1 MTRAIS
7 ARERQILAGFADAWS
22 AIDPGPAAPLFD
34 QLTRVEGVYGDM
46 ASYYDYRV
54 LPPFDPVHR
63 YGPIPVRGD
72 VHDRSGEPVG
82 VLLLWV
88 KGGALSFLEHAWY
101 LDEMPTELPPIER
114 VSFRRPLV
122 AT

>member
-22 AIDPGPAAPLFD
+22 AIDPGAAAPLRD
-34 QLTRVEGVYGDM
+34 QLTRVEGVSGDM
-46 ASYYDYRV
+46 ATYYDYRV
-54 LPPFDPVHR
+54 PPPFSPIHRDGPV
-63 YGPIPVRGD
+63 PVRGD

-88 KGGALSFLEHAWY
+88 KDGALSFLEHAWY
-101 LDEMPTELPPIER
+101 LDEMPTELPPIEL
-114 VSFRRPLV
+114 VSFRRPLL
-122 AT
+122 TT